1 MSTVD
6 HIAIPTVFQQ
16 VLEGPFVGACD
27 EISMLEASIERARE
41 QYERNADKAVKGCK
55 CPHCQ
60 DVRYFNPNLPEVSVR
75 PGILSLQTRGRA

>member
-16 VLEGPFVGACD
+16 VFERRFGSADD
-27 EISMLEASIERARE
+27 EISMLEATIERARE
-41 QYERNADKAVKGCK
+41 QFERNADKAVKGCK

-75 PGILSLQTRGRA
+75 LGIPSLQTRGRA